1 MPCLRRGSPTM
12 LARTRLSLGSLVAL
26 VGILGWAQPLLFR
39 ARGPPLND
47 FSPAPINPST
57 HHAPSHSLRVMSVH
71 WAGYRREQQRPAV
84 ERHQVVPAAQSS
96 RQWQVRQL
104 VVYAVLCVL
113 ILPAASK
120 DDGLA
125 RSPPMGWSP
134 WKAYKPS
141 TTEVDVRAAADG
153 LLDDGLLACGYS
165 FVGVDG
171 GWWAGMKSGQVTRNS
186 SGYAQV
192 NSTLFPG
199 GMVALSQ
206 YATERGLGF
215 TGYGSPGEQQCSGD
229 YGMRILALVL
239 GTSRTRVPYSLPP
252 RRPHAERCALFW
264 AGVLFA
270 S

>member
-1 MPCLRRGSPTM
+1 
-12 LARTRLSLGSLVAL
+12 
-26 VGILGWAQPLLFR
+26 
-39 ARGPPLND
+39 
-47 FSPAPINPST
+47 
-57 HHAPSHSLRVMSVH
+57 MSVH